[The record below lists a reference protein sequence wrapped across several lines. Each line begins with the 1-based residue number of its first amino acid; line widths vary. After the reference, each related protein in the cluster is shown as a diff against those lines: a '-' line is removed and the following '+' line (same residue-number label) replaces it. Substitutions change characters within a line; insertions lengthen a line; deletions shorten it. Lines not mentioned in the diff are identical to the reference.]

1 MRSDVVFETKCP
13 ASILN
18 EHMGCLSACR
28 LSLTVSRTRQIREDA
43 RSRAAGLCVPCGRA
57 SKQSPGIKAVLGAP
71 AGSGHIRT
79 ASMPYSTKLP
89 LLGWLWTEMP
99 FAHWKHRPNSSTEVS
114 PLSPPSFY
122 FIPCH
127 HGQPTPCVIWG
138 CGDVPLSRAELTREG
153 IFPWQSCSGSRIRS
167 ETNMSLSIS

>member
-79 ASMPYSTKLP
+79 VSMPYSTKLP
-89 LLGWLWTEMP
+89 LPGWLWTEMP

-127 HGQPTPCVIWG
+127 HGQPTPCVTWG
-138 CGDVPLSRAELTREG
+138 MWWCAPEQSWADKGRHLPLTVLFWEQDKEWDKHVTV
-153 IFPWQSCSGSRIRS
+153 
-167 ETNMSLSIS
+167 N